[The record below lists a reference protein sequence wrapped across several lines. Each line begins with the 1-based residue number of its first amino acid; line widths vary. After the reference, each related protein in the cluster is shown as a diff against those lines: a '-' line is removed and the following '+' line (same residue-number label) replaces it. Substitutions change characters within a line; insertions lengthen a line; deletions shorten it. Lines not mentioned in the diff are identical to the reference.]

1 MIKVTDTLR
10 SREIKFEILAA
21 LNILELC
28 LSFFE
33 QDGFKFFFYSND
45 HEPIHVH
52 VRYAGGEAVFNI
64 NDTIE
69 LRESHGLK
77 VKELSKAQSLAEAN
91 QQLIIEQ
98 WNEHL
103 NQ

>member
-1 MIKVTDTLR
+1 MPI
-10 SREIKFEILAA
+10 I
-21 LNILELC
+21 
-28 LSFFE
+28 FE
-33 QDGFKFFFYSND
+33 QDGFKFFLYSND
-45 HEPIHVH
+45 NEPINVH

>member
-1 MIKVTDTLR
+1 MPI
-10 SREIKFEILAA
+10 I
-21 LNILELC
+21 
-28 LSFFE
+28 FE

-52 VRYAGGEAVFNI
+52 VRYSGGEAVFNV
-64 NDTIE
+64 NHKIE

-91 QQLIIEQ
+91 KQLIMEK

>member
-1 MIKVTDTLR
+1 M
-10 SREIKFEILAA
+10 
-21 LNILELC
+21 
-28 LSFFE
+28 
-33 QDGFKFFFYSND
+33 
-45 HEPIHVH
+45 H
-52 VRYAGGEAVFNI
+52 VRYAGGEAVFNV

-91 QQLIIEQ
+91 QKLILEK

-103 NQ
+103 DH

>member
-1 MIKVTDTLR
+1 MPI
-10 SREIKFEILAA
+10 I
-21 LNILELC
+21 
-28 LSFFE
+28 FE

-52 VRYAGGEAVFNI
+52 VRDSGGEAVFNV
-64 NDTIE
+64 NNKIE

-91 QQLIIEQ
+91 KQLIMEK

>member
-1 MIKVTDTLR
+1 MRKIYQKW
-10 SREIKFEILAA
+10 
-21 LNILELC
+21 
-28 LSFFE
+28 
-33 QDGFKFFFYSND
+33 Y
-45 HEPIHVH
+45 
-52 VRYAGGEAVFNI
+52 NI

-77 VKELSKAQSLAEAN
+77 VKDLSKAQSLAEAN
-91 QQLIIEQ
+91 QQLIVEK